1 MQHRELRNSGVEVS
15 EIGFGAWVVGTDWWG
30 DRSDEQA
37 VGMVEDA
44 LDAGVTYVDTGDV
57 YGHGDSEEII
67 GRAIGGRR
75 DEVTLATK
83 IGYDFYNNPQAGH
96 GELPKELDREYL
108 ETAFERSLD
117 RLDTDYVDLL
127 QLHNANVDDITPEVR
142 DLLREWK
149 ADGRVRAL
157 GWALG
162 PSIGWLAEGDAAVEY
177 EEFDAVQT
185 VFNLFE
191 QQPGRHFVDTI
202 RETGSDT
209 SVIARV
215 PHSSGL
221 LNEQV
226 TPDTVL
232 EDGDHRSH
240 RPQRVVRDGLEEGR
254 RHPLP
259 RRPRRRRG
267 TRTMAQAAI
276 RWLLAHDEVASVTP
290 TFRDGDDIAEWARG
304 ERCRR
309 SPRPSTTGSRSCTR
323 ATSTS
328 TATTGWTCSNV
339 RRRRRH
345 RGRRPRQARRVVL
358 SRRPARFPSRPQD
371 CESTVSQLSTFT
383 TDCHVL
389 PSRVPC
395 HHVSSDRAISS
406 VPRDPGEPEA
416 LPLAV
421 SKWWLGGKPSSQRG
435 SVG

>member
-1 MQHRELRNSGVEVS
+1 MQYRELGTSGVEVS
-15 EIGFGAWVVGTDWWG
+15 EVGFGAWVVGTDWWG

-44 LDAGVTYVDTGDV
+44 LDAGVTYIDTGDV
-57 YGHGDSEEII
+57 YGHGDSERIVGE
-67 GRAIGGRR
+67 AIADRR
-75 DEVTLATK
+75 EEVTLSTK
-83 IGYDFYNNPQAGH
+83 IGYDFYDNPQAGH
-96 GELPKELDREYL
+96 GELPKELNETYLREAL
-108 ETAFERSLD
+108 ASSLD

-127 QLHNANVDDITPEVR
+127 QLHNANVAEVDGEVR

-149 ADGRVRAL
+149 DAGRVRAL

-191 QQPGRHFVDTI
+191 QEPGRHFIDTI

-240 RPQRVVRDGLEEGR
+240 RPNAWYEAGWEKVESIRFLEDPDGVE
-254 RHPLP
+254 
-259 RRPRRRRG
+259 G
-267 TRTMAQAAI
+267 TRTLSQASI

-290 TFRDGDDIAEWARG
+290 TFRDGDDIVEWSAASDVPPITDAEYERLADLYARNFG
-304 ERCRR
+304 IDRDDGMDALRTSVDGDDIAEA
-309 SPRPSTTGSRSCTR
+309 GLDKR
-323 ATSTS
+323 AASY
-328 TATTGWTCSNV
+328 
-339 RRRRRH
+339 
-345 RGRRPRQARRVVL
+345 
-358 SRRPARFPSRPQD
+358 
-371 CESTVSQLSTFT
+371 
-383 TDCHVL
+383 
-389 PSRVPC
+389 
-395 HHVSSDRAISS
+395 
-406 VPRDPGEPEA
+406 
-416 LPLAV
+416 
-421 SKWWLGGKPSSQRG
+421 
-435 SVG
+435 